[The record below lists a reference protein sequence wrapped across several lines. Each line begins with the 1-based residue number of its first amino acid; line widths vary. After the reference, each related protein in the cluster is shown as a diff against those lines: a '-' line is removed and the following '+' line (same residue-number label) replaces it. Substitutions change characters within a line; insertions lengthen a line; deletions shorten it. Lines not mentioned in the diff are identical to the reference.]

1 MINDESRSTY
11 SVIEPAQRTAARIV
25 GLLYLVQMATGIF
38 GQSVRDQLIVRGDAA
53 KTAQNIIGAERWFRL
68 SIAGDLITY
77 ILVIALIW
85 ALYILLRPV
94 NKNLA
99 LLGVLFRMAE
109 NAILCVA
116 TINSLIVLKLLS
128 GADYLNSFA
137 ANQLNSLVTLALGVQ
152 GLAMNVGFIL
162 LGLGSTVFAYL
173 LLKSGYVPKALAAW
187 GIFASLMLALVT
199 LGIMVFPALAALGLT
214 YMVPMGIYEVGLGF
228 WLLFKGLKSGNDSEA
243 DCIHDGLG
251 KSLSLRLPAFL

>member
-38 GQSVRDQLIVRGDAA
+38 GQYVRDQLIVRGDAA
-53 KTAQNIIGAERWFRL
+53 KTAQNITGAERLFRL

-128 GADYLNSFA
+128 GADYLKSFA

-173 LLKSGYVPKALAAW
+173 LLKSGYVPKVLAAW
-187 GIFASLMLALVT
+187 GIFASLVLALVT

-214 YMVPMGIYEVGLGF
+214 YMVPMGIYEVGLGC
-228 WLLFKGLKSGNDSEA
+228 WLLFKGITTSNHDDA
-243 DCIHDGLG
+243 DGVG
-251 KSLSLRLPAFL
+251 TRSTRSVSPRLPVFL

>member
-1 MINDESRSTY
+1 MINDEPRSTY

-38 GQSVRDQLIVRGDAA
+38 GQYVRDQLIVRGDAA
-53 KTAQNIIGAERWFRL
+53 KTALNITGADRLFRF

-128 GADYLNSFA
+128 GADYLKSFA

-152 GLAMNVGFIL
+152 ALAMNVGFIL
-162 LGLGSTVFAYL
+162 LGLGSTIFAYL

-187 GIFASLMLALVT
+187 GIFASLVLALVT

-228 WLLFKGLKSGNDSEA
+228 WLLFRGLKSGNDRES
-243 DCIHDGLG
+243 DGIDDG
-251 KSLSLRLPAFL
+251 SSKSLSLQLPAFL